1 MADGEFDTRQSR
13 LRHGQRNLK
22 LKLNCDIGD
31 RRYPAWGNRRH
42 RRYSMAQGK
51 GVHLIMRKV
60 HTQTLRVLYSRSD
73 RQRTYKYRNRNEII
87 FIVLR
92 FRLRN
97 ITPSNQTRGRSTLIS
112 IMPTTLIMHCAYAEP
127 STPAPTRPSQVDIE
141 IGIEIDGIVSQ
152 LSLVSPYKS
161 SSTIPRTHS
170 SVSTIIQA
178 HPQYDTERIPYRA
191 YSRSF
196 SYSSCCCRTKRS
208 YFLVAR
214 SVPKSAVVNN
224 HTVSEPHS

>member
-1 MADGEFDTRQSR
+1 M
-13 LRHGQRNLK
+13 K
-22 LKLNCDIGD
+22 LKLNGD
-31 RRYPAWGNRRH
+31 NGDERCPAWGNRRN
-42 RRYSMAQGK
+42 RRYSMVQGK
-51 GVHLIMRKV
+51 GVHLIVRKV
-60 HTQTLRVLYSRSD
+60 HTQTLRVPYSKSD
-73 RQRTYKYRNRNEII
+73 RQRTQQIPKRNEII

-92 FRLRN
+92 FRLGN
-97 ITPSNQTRGRSTLIS
+97 ITPSDQTRARGTLICIMTTTS
-112 IMPTTLIMHCAYAEP
+112 ITHCAYAEP
-127 STPAPTRPSQVDIE
+127 STPAPTIPSQVDID

-196 SYSSCCCRTKRS
+196 LYSSCCCRTKRS
-208 YFLVAR
+208 YFLVER
-214 SVPKSAVVNN
+214 SVPKSA
-224 HTVSEPHS
+224 